1 MKKHQ
6 YQIKDFKKAIAI
18 SIAFVLI
25 SLATSSP
32 EYLLVTGIV
41 LFIVFLTICERNLV
55 LKNIDKYWNME
66 FIIDQYKL
74 TPSSTTIINESFE
87 GCTFQRL
94 FKTPNGRYGIFKL
107 RVDSLAFQSI
117 TCNVKLIHEEEAKKA
132 LLKAGKDMYVKEF
145 GELEEA

>member
-55 LKNIDKYWNME
+55 LKNID
-66 FIIDQYKL
+66 
-74 TPSSTTIINESFE
+74 TI
-87 GCTFQRL
+87 
-94 FKTPNGRYGIFKL
+94 
-107 RVDSLAFQSI
+107 
-117 TCNVKLIHEEEAKKA
+117 
-132 LLKAGKDMYVKEF
+132 M
-145 GELEEA
+145 

>member
-1 MKKHQ
+1 MKNHQ
-6 YQIKDFKKAIAI
+6 YKLKDFKKAIAI
-18 SIAFVLI
+18 SIAFILI
-25 SLATSSP
+25 SLVTSSR

-55 LKNIDKYWNME
+55 LKNIDKYWNIE

-74 TPSSTTIINESFE
+74 TPSSTTIIYESFE
-87 GCTFQRL
+87 GYTFQRL

-107 RVDSLAFQSI
+107 RLESLAFQSLI
-117 TCNVKLIHEEEAKKA
+117 CHVKLIDEEEAKKA

-145 GELEEA
+145 GDFEEA